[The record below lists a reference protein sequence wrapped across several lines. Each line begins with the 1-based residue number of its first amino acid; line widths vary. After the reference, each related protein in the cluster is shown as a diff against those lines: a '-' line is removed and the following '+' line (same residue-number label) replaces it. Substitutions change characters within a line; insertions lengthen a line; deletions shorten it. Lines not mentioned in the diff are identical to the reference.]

1 MKDKKL
7 IKEEI
12 KRHES
17 YLENEKKYCVETDDK
32 PFYEGVVKALKW
44 VLN

>member
-12 KRHES
+12 KRYES
-17 YLENEKKYCVETDDK
+17 YLENEKKYCVEPDDRG
-32 PFYEGVVKALKW
+32 FYKGVVKALKW